1 MIYTQ
6 VSKIRK
12 DFANDLSANIKF
24 SKTQLSKMVQLGGIL
39 MPSYF
44 TNLIN
49 PVMDS
54 NNIDKIQ
61 NLAKKVSDDQI
72 KVSDDQINGDLFNL
86 FKKEPLEEILKRVQE
101 WR

>member
-1 MIYTQ
+1 MIYKQ

-12 DFANDLSANIKF
+12 DFANDLSANINF
-24 SKTQLSKMVQLGGIL
+24 SKTQQSKMVQLGGIL

-72 KVSDDQINGDLFNL
+72 NGDLFNL

-101 WR
+101 